1 MGVLALTNAFIYM
14 GPLDFTGSSDELD
27 VRAEAETREKTTWRS
42 AGWRE
47 HRQTLKVSTLSSGG
61 FWSSDSVNDVDPE
74 FFNNLGVGGQVVTV
88 GMQEVEGE
96 LAHIM
101 RKLPTQIS
109 FFDGHVGDLGRAKI
123 EGAGS
128 DGTVGQIRGK
138 LFKEYGTVTA
148 TGATGTGIQLG
159 AVGADQSL
167 YGTLHTFGAP
177 GTDITVIVESDSAS
191 NFATPTTRATF
202 NGGSITTAAGFWLT
216 PVAGAI
222 TDDWWRI
229 NISAITG
236 TWVIASALAIRTTA
250 P

>member
-14 GPLDFTGSSDELD
+14 GPLDFTGSSDDLTL
-27 VRAEAETREKTTWRS
+27 RAEAETREKTTWRS
-42 AGWRE
+42 GGWRE
-47 HRQTLKVSTLSSGG
+47 HQQTLKTSMLDSGG
-61 FWSSDSVNDVDPE
+61 FWSSDSTNDVDPE

-109 FFDGHVGDLGRAKI
+109 FFDGSVGDLSRAKVT
-123 EGAGS
+123 GAGS
-128 DGTVGQIRGK
+128 DGTIGQIRGK
-138 LFKEYGTVTA
+138 LFKEYGAVSA
-148 TGATGTGIQLG
+148 TGATGTAIQLG
-159 AVGADQSL
+159 AISGTQSL
-167 YGTLHTFGAP
+167 YGTLHTFGTA
-177 GTDITVIVESDSAS
+177 GTDITVIVESDAAS

-202 NGGSITTAAGFWLT
+202 NGGSITTASGFWLT

-222 TDDWWRI
+222 SDDWWRI
-229 NISAITG
+229 NVSSVTG
-236 TWVIASALAIRTTA
+236 TWTIAAALAIRTTN